1 MEIDKSVALFVGGT
15 RSGKSD
21 LAAAWL
27 ARYALDGTYI
37 ATLGDIDGAR
47 ARVERHRERRP
58 QWLKTMELASGDD
71 LIGLIDSA
79 VGPLLVDSLGTWLV
93 RFSDF
98 GAPVARLVESLGNSR
113 VPVAVVAEIVGEG
126 VHPPDADSMR
136 FVDALGELTAAVRVV
151 ASEAYLVVAGATVS
165 LVEPRWDDK

>member
-1 MEIDKSVALFVGGT
+1 MEIDNSVALFVGGT

-27 ARYALDGTYI
+27 ARYGLKSTYI

-47 ARVERHRERRP
+47 DRVDRHRAKRP
-58 QWLKTMELASGDD
+58 SWLNTVELASGDD
-71 LIGLIDSA
+71 LAGLIDSA
-79 VGPLLVDSLGTWLV
+79 VEPLLIDSLGTWLV
-93 RFSDF
+93 RFRDF
-98 GAPVARLVESLGNSR
+98 GAPVARLVESLCNSQ

-136 FVDALGELTAAVRVV
+136 FVDALGELTAAVRAV

-165 LVEPRWDDK
+165 LVAPRWDDK